1 MKRDWFSRVLDSI
14 ADRGRELLNH
24 GSGRAKQA
32 PTEALCAELL
42 SGRGEASGMAIARD
56 LIHRYDSLEEEGRIA
71 FFMLLNDRFGPI
83 TARLRKAAAAYVADG
98 SPDSLQLLQQA

>member
-14 ADRGRELLNH
+14 ADRGRELVNQ

-32 PTEALCAELL
+32 APEALCVELL

-56 LIHRYDSLEEEGRIA
+56 LIHRYSSLDEAGRIA
-71 FFMLLNDRFGPI
+71 FFMVLND
-83 TARLRKAAAAYVADG
+83 L
-98 SPDSLQLLQQA
+98 